1 MKGIPG
7 TCPALACLLPAGV
20 ALRRQCYSDDV
31 LPDNKRSLSAV
42 FLVIAD
48 APKKEKEV
56 WWMMFPSSGARD
68 RNHQEGGCAQVKHD
82 GITRL
87 AILDTVTPAPRSGR
101 SDDTHFEWKG
111 G

>member
-1 MKGIPG
+1 MDKPLTDLVSDLRFPFCNLPLRFLPWTWARPSKKPDISKHLTLPKTLGLLIREGTPG

-48 APKKEKEV
+48 APKRKK
-56 WWMMFPSSGARD
+56 RC
-68 RNHQEGGCAQVKHD
+68 GG
-82 GITRL
+82 
-87 AILDTVTPAPRSGR
+87 
-101 SDDTHFEWKG
+101 
-111 G
+111 